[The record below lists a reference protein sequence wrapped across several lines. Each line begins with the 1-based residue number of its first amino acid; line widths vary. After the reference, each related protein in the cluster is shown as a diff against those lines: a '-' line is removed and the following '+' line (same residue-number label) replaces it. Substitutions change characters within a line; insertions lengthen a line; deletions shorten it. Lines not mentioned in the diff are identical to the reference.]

1 VDKPFGLEDPVT
13 SSPPARLSK
22 TGLILSA
29 IKADILGAL
38 VALVVS
44 VGVTFLW
51 RALHWPGQLFASP
64 LAFFLAMGSFFVWRS
79 PLLRSRS
86 WTMKVGYTLL
96 FGVPG
101 LLVGWL
107 SALLH

>member
-1 VDKPFGLEDPVT
+1 MT
-13 SSPPARLSK
+13 SSSPAQPSK
-22 TGLILSA
+22 TDLTPSV
-29 IKADILGAL
+29 IKADIFSAL

-44 VGVTFLW
+44 VGVTLLW

-64 LAFFLAMGSFFVWRS
+64 LAFFLAMGSFFAWRS
-79 PLLRSRS
+79 PRLRSRS

-107 SALLH
+107 SIALLH